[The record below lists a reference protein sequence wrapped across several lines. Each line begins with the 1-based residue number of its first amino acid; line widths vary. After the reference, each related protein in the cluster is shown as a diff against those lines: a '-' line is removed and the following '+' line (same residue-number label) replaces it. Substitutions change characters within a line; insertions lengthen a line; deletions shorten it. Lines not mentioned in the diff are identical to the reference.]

1 MQGLYPCGR
10 DRPPGLK
17 IKMNKILQGKT
28 AIVTGAARRIGRAIS
43 IALAE
48 AGANI
53 VVHDHQ
59 SLHGDCEK
67 LCDEIDQFGIT
78 SRIVTADFESPDDYE
93 SLIGRALKV
102 TGNLDILVNNAS
114 IFVGDALRDAD
125 FKNLMRHMQ
134 INAWA
139 PLVLSREFARLVA
152 KGKIINLL
160 DTRINGY
167 DWKHVSYILS
177 KHVLYILTKMMAV
190 EFAPGISVNAV
201 APGLILPPP
210 GKDES
215 YLQDMAQTVPL
226 KRHGGPEDIVDAV
239 LFLLRSD
246 FITGQVINVDGGRH
260 LKEHE

>member
-1 MQGLYPCGR
+1 
-10 DRPPGLK
+10 
-17 IKMNKILQGKT
+17 MNKVLQGQT

-59 SLHGDCEK
+59 SLQGECEK
-67 LCDEIDQFGIT
+67 LCDELDKFGIV

-102 TGNLDILVNNAS
+102 TGNMNILVNNAS
-114 IFVGDALRDAD
+114 IFIGDTLRDAD

-139 PLVLSREFARLVA
+139 PLVLSREFARLVT

-160 DTRINGY
+160 DTRISGY

-177 KHVLYILTKMMAV
+177 KQVLYILTKMMAV
-190 EFAPGISVNAV
+190 EFASSISVNAV

-210 GKDES
+210 GRDMS
-215 YLQDMAQTVPL
+215 YLQEMAQTVPL
-226 KRHGGPEDIVDAV
+226 KRHGGSSDIVDAV

>member
-1 MQGLYPCGR
+1 
-10 DRPPGLK
+10 
-17 IKMNKILQGKT
+17 MNKILQGKT
-28 AIVTGAARRIGRAIS
+28 AIVTGAARRLGRAIS

-48 AGANI
+48 AGVNI

-59 SLHGDCEK
+59 SLQGDCEK
-67 LCDEIDQFGIT
+67 LCDEIDRLGVK
-78 SRIVTADFESPDDYE
+78 SRIITADFESPEDYG
-93 SLIGRALKV
+93 SIVGRALKV
-102 TGNLDILVNNAS
+102 TGDLDILVNNAS
-114 IFVGDALRDAD
+114 IFIGDTLRDAD

-139 PLVLSREFARLVA
+139 PLVLSREFAQLVA
-152 KGKIINLL
+152 RGKIINLL
-160 DTRINGY
+160 DTRISGY
-167 DWKHVSYILS
+167 DWKHISYILS
-177 KHVLYILTKMMAV
+177 KQVLGILTKMTAV

-201 APGLILPPP
+201 APGFILPPP

-215 YLQDMAQTVPL
+215 YLQELAETVPL
-226 KRHGGPEDIVDAV
+226 RRHGGPGDIVDAV